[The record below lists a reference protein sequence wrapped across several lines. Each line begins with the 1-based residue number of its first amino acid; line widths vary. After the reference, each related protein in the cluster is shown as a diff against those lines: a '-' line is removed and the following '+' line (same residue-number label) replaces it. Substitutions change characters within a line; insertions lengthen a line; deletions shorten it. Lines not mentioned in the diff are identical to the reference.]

1 MERAPAF
8 GQGNGNGMGPDAGS
22 LVSHGPASGLHG
34 SPRVNEPAA
43 AEGLPAPPQIEP
55 LVLSTETS
63 SRGVAS
69 ATATSTARRARPSG
83 EEDGVELYVCGP
95 SSSERDFSLA
105 EVCAVPATA
114 RTAPSAV
121 DTPSMAKLPR
131 PGHSRHSPPPSPPS
145 VASCGWQTMTEA
157 QMLDP
162 PLPPQVCL
170 PCQRLKLFLVP
181 FRSRRR
187 SSKQGSPNL

>member
-145 VASCGWQTMTEA
+145 VASRGWQTMTEA

-162 PLPPQVCL
+162 PPSP
-170 PCQRLKLFLVP
+170 LKCV
-181 FRSRRR
+181 SRA
-187 SSKQGSPNL
+187 SA